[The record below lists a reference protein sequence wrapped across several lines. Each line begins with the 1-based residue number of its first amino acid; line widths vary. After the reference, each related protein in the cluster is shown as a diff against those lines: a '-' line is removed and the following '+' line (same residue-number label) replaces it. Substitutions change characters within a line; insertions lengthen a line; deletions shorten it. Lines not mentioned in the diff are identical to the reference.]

1 MADFRTEATDRLF
14 QTFLNLESLDNCY
27 KYFDDLCTKKEII
40 DMAQRLEAAI
50 MLEKGANY
58 LTISK
63 QVGIST
69 ATIGRVSNCLRYGSG
84 GYESAIRKLEE
95 SEKK

>member
-14 QTFLNLESLDNCY
+14 QTFLNLENLDDCY

-50 MLEKGANY
+50 MLEKRANY

-84 GYESAIRKLEE
+84 GYESVIRKLEE

>member
-14 QTFLNLESLDNCY
+14 QTFLNLESLDDCY

-69 ATIGRVSNCLRYGSG
+69 ATIGRVSNCQLFSWGQSG
-84 GYESAIRKLEE
+84 KSGCPCC
-95 SEKK
+95 